1 MFISND
7 TRKAAGK
14 VILFVLIIKTHV
26 IMKFFYLPTPA
37 KSKYLYKLIR
47 ILELE
52 LDWVVIVI
60 NVLHTHIFLN
70 IAGVWPSVG
79 AIRHFLILSN
89 WYVFSRGLS
98 TRSLTLRTD
107 TCVTHSTA
115 HMPEKIMEKKFL
127 NKSGREYECSCQCN
141 KKII

>member
-1 MFISND
+1 M
-7 TRKAAGK
+7 RKAAGK
-14 VILFVLIIKTHV
+14 VIHFIVGFFKRHV
-26 IMKFFYLPTPA
+26 FYLPTTA

-52 LDWVVIVI
+52 LDWVVIMI
-60 NVLHTHIFLN
+60 NVLHMYIFLN
-70 IAGVWPSVG
+70 IASVWPSVG

-107 TCVTHSTA
+107 TCVAYSTA
-115 HMPEKIMEKKFL
+115 TMPEKMNTYFSYK
-127 NKSGREYECSCQCN
+127 NDRVH
-141 KKII
+141 KI